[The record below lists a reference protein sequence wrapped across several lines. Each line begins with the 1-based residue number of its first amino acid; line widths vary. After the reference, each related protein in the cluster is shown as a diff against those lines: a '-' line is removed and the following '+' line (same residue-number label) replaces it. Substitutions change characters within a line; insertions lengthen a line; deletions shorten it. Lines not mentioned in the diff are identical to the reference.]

1 MNLPL
6 LIAEG
11 GGFDP
16 LDVAGAGN
24 YLWTLLIFFISLPLM
39 WKLVFSKIAGALNE
53 RGDNAS
59 EAIRAAEA
67 ASEQAEKARAE
78 VEVRLGEAQADAAK
92 LLAEAR
98 ERAEVR
104 ERDIVNNAKQEA
116 DAMIEAARATITAEK
131 EKALTAIRDEV
142 VDLSLSAASKVVSR
156 SVGSEDDRR
165 LVEELVTAA
174 TTSGDGEA

>member
-1 MNLPL
+1 MADFAQR
-6 LIAEG
+6 AE
-11 GGFDP
+11 
-16 LDVAGAGN
+16 
-24 YLWTLLIFFISLPLM
+24 
-39 WKLVFSKIAGALNE
+39 K
-53 RGDNAS
+53 
-59 EAIRAAEA
+59 IRAQREAHARIEGWLGPERETTAPDHLRPGLEILANWLKA